1 MEFGDLGAVIALDQ
15 QSFSLPWP
23 ESSFHFELEKNQS
36 SRCWV
41 AEIPGD
47 NPLLV
52 GMIVVW
58 LIMDEVHIAT
68 FAVDPFHR
76 KLHVGQRLLANTLMD
91 GVKHGAQKSFLE
103 VRSGNLAAREMYRK
117 FGYQEV
123 GVRKGY
129 YSDNHEDAIMMNLDR
144 IDMELLKTLL

>member
-1 MEFGDLGAVIALDQ
+1 MESRDLEEVTTLDQ

-23 ESSFHFELEKNQS
+23 ESSFHYELEKNQS

-41 AEIPGD
+41 AEIPGE
-47 NPLLV
+47 NPHVV

-58 LIMDEVHIAT
+58 LIVDEVHIAT
-68 FAVDPFHR
+68 FAVDPFRR
-76 KLHVGQRLLANTLMD
+76 KLHIGQRLLAFTLID
-91 GVKHGAQKSFLE
+91 GVNHGARKSFLE

-129 YSDNHEDAIMMNLDR
+129 YSDNHEDAIMMNLEW
-144 IDMELLKTLL
+144 IDVELLKTLL